1 MYSAKINTISGFI
14 ACVKENSSWQTATI
28 RNVIQTLGYNT
39 QGGIE
44 SLKDLSSQLVTCAK
58 HGADGGFPGFTY
70 YLDTIHFF
78 KQNRKDIVTN
88 IGQTAAEMGMDIIK
102 LVQSFGVFR
111 YSTPPTSGEVGKA
124 LWDSAHI
131 HDELTMLYNVFA
143 WYALEEISNIWYRYL
158 GDNPEYYA
166 ELSA

>member
-1 MYSAKINTISGFI
+1 MYTAKINTIPGFI
-14 ACVKENSSWQTATI
+14 AYVRENSTWQISTI
-28 RNVIQTLGYNT
+28 RNVIQALGYNT

-44 SLKDLSSQLVTCAK
+44 SLKDLSSQLVYCAK
-58 HGADGGFPGFTY
+58 HGADGGFPGFIY
-70 YLDTIHFF
+70 YQDTISFF

-88 IGQTAAEMGMDIIK
+88 IGLTAAEMGMDIINM
-102 LVQSFGVFR
+102 VQSFGVFR

-131 HDELTMLYNVFA
+131 HDELTTLYNVFA
-143 WYALEEISNIWYRYL
+143 WYALEEISHIWYRYL
-158 GDNPEYYA
+158 EDNPEYYA

>member
-1 MYSAKINTISGFI
+1 MRSTKINTISGFI
-14 ACVKENSSWQTATI
+14 AYVRANSTWQIFTI
-28 RNVIQTLGYNT
+28 RNVIQALGYNT

-70 YLDTIHFF
+70 YQDTIQFF

-88 IGQTAAEMGMDIIK
+88 IGQTATEMGMDIIK
-102 LVQSFGVFR
+102 MVQSFGVFR

-124 LWDSAHI
+124 LWDSSRI
-131 HDELTMLYNVFA
+131 HEELTALYNVFA

-158 GDNPEYYA
+158 EDNPEYYA